1 MKTRSLFKK
10 KVFVRGPRSMMNLR
24 RTFILYDEDKNNHL
38 SLKEFDKFIND
49 FRLNISNEEK
59 RKIFKIFDKDI
70 SESIDY
76 KELVEGLVSEMNN
89 YGKTI
94 IENIF
99 EKISKE
105 KKGTISFET
114 IINNYDPYK
123 HPQVL
128 SGERNAQEVL
138 Y

>member
-1 MKTRSLFKK
+1 MK
-10 KVFVRGPRSMMNLR
+10 
-24 RTFILYDEDKNNHL
+24 D
-38 SLKEFDKFIND
+38 
-49 FRLNISNEEK
+49 
-59 RKIFKIFDKDI
+59 
-70 SESIDY
+70 
-76 KELVEGLVSEMNN
+76 N

-123 HPQVL
+123 NPQVL

>member
-10 KVFVRGPRSMMNLR
+10 KVFVRGPRSMMKLR

-76 KELVEGLVSEMNN
+76 KELVEG
-89 YGKTI
+89 
-94 IENIF
+94 
-99 EKISKE
+99 
-105 KKGTISFET
+105 
-114 IINNYDPYK
+114 
-123 HPQVL
+123 
-128 SGERNAQEVL
+128 
-138 Y
+138 

>member
-49 FRLNISNEEK
+49 FILNISNEEK

-105 KKGTISFET
+105 KKGTVSFDPV
-114 IINNYDPYK
+114 INIYDPYK

>member
-1 MKTRSLFKK
+1 MMK
-10 KVFVRGPRSMMNLR
+10 LR

-123 HPQVL
+123 NTQVL
-128 SGERNAQEVL
+128 SVERNAQEVL